1 MAISR
6 EPQLETRKS
15 LLIGPGGVDASANGI
30 THYPAAGAAKVVQE
44 TLHAAP
50 YIFRD
55 DKLTVTIDL
64 TNCED

>member
-30 THYPAAGAAKVVQE
+30 TRCPAAGAAKVVQE
-44 TLHAAP
+44 TLHVAP
-50 YIFRD
+50 RICRD
-55 DKLTVTIDL
+55 GKPAVTIDL
-64 TNCED
+64 AD